1 MLIAIDYIEYTNAE
15 EIINILGSIMTIED
29 ILETNKLVNK
39 L

>member
-15 EIINILGSIMTIED
+15 ENINILGSIMTIED